1 MKSKFQPVLIK
12 SISIFFIFSV
22 VYGKANANDKIEIA
36 LSQASGKLIIDVFIQ
51 GNHKT
56 KNAVIERELDF
67 SKGEIFAEKKV
78 LNSLRKLRNLRIF
91 EDVAIK
97 FFAKNST
104 TVEIHII
111 VSDRWTVIPIAKLGG
126 GGGANFYVIGAFDVN
141 SFGRY
146 IELGAQYQN
155 INGKDGGVVWFRNP
169 RFLGQR
175 LLFGID
181 LWQFMLN
188 QPIYN
193 ADGDLSGAFNNTK
206 KRVHFFTKKQLSRWL
221 FIGGGIDYV
230 IDSFDDFGLTDEQAV
245 VNREVNF
252 ALPKDVQQNY
262 IELNMQLG
270 ELNYDRFLVAGWQT
284 NIDTRTTAK
293 KLYSDENSVEVIIKN
308 TYFKKLKHQQNIG
321 ANLVVAHTTSD
332 LLQNQFYLGGLLE
345 VRGYVDRR
353 FRGSNYWKAN
363 FEYRVPSYRSR
374 WFVLQHVAFT
384 DFGAIA
390 NSFGSLF
397 DSGNTYFSSIGAGLR
412 FISPKIY
419 RFNARLDVARALADD
434 GGFDV
439 SFGLQ
444 QFF

>member
-1 MKSKFQPVLIK
+1 MKLEHQPVSMKLVVV
-12 SISIFFIFSV
+12 FFIFSF

-36 LSQASGKLIIDVFIQ
+36 LSQAGGKLIVDILIQ

-56 KNAVIERELDF
+56 KNEVIERELDF
-67 SKGEIFAEKKV
+67 AIGDTFAEKKV

-91 EDVAIK
+91 EDVTIRV
-97 FFAKNST
+97 FEKNSNV
-104 TVEIHII
+104 VEVHII

-155 INGKDGGVVWFRNP
+155 INGKDGGVLWFRNP

-175 LLFGID
+175 LLLGID

-188 QPIYN
+188 QPIYD

-206 KRVHFFTKKQLSRWL
+206 KRIHVFTKKQLSRWL

-230 IDSFDDFGLTDEQAV
+230 IDAFDDFGLTDEQV
-245 VNREVNF
+245 MVNREVNF
-252 ALPKDVQQNY
+252 TLPKDARQNY

-270 ELNYDRFLVAGWQT
+270 ELNYDRFLVAGWQM
-284 NIDTRTTAK
+284 NIDSRTTAK
-293 KLYSDENSVEVIIKN
+293 QFYSDDNSFEVIIKN
-308 TYFKKLKHQQNIG
+308 TYFKKLKQQQNIG
-321 ANLVVAHTTSD
+321 ANLVFAHTTSN
-332 LLQNQFYLGGLLE
+332 LLQNQFYLGGLFE

-353 FRGSNYWKAN
+353 FRGSSYWKAN
-363 FEYRVPSYRSR
+363 LEYRVPSYRSR

-390 NSFGSLF
+390 DSFENLL

-419 RFNARLDVARALADD
+419 RFNARLDVARALGDD